1 MKNFLIKLKNTI
13 SNFKYPMFKSD
24 TIVSFNLIK
33 KLFILYWI
41 FALLG
46 HYAEI
51 VWSKFHHF
59 IDNGYI
65 WHPNMPTIIPLAS
78 PYGIGAVAII
88 VIVWPLVKKYNV
100 KPLTVFILN
109 IIITGIIEYLCALYV
124 VMAYGSNLFWDY
136 SNQRFNINGYVS
148 LESVMVF
155 SVAATLFLY
164 LFYPVC
170 NKAIHRLDQQQLNIL
185 FWILFTIH
193 AIDLL
198 YLAIK

>member
-1 MKNFLIKLKNTI
+1 MNNFLIKLKNIKLDFGESTAE
-13 SNFKYPMFKSD
+13 SNKVASLN
-24 TIVSFNLIK
+24 IIK
-33 KLFILYWI
+33 KLFIFYWI

-51 VWSKFHHF
+51 IWSKFHHF

-65 WHPNMPTIIPLAS
+65 WHPNMPTIVPLAS

-88 VIVWPLVKKYNV
+88 VIIWPLVKKYKI
-100 KPLTVFILN
+100 KPLTVFVLN
-109 IIITGIIEYLCALYV
+109 IIITGLIEYFCALYV

-136 SNQRFNINGYVS
+136 SNQRFNIHGYVS
-148 LESVMVF
+148 LESVLVF
-155 SVAATLFLY
+155 SIAATLFLY

-170 NKAIHRLDQQQLNIL
+170 NKAIKRLDQQQLNIL